1 MNWSLLLFGSLGFL
15 TAAIARR
22 GIAAR
27 VVSDRLPDVIP
38 AARAQFIENM
48 PDGMIALDHQR
59 RIADI
64 NPAAAQ
70 ALGQPAAQLLGQ
82 PFEAVA
88 PDNPAWKQ
96 IIETPRDLHA
106 EIALS
111 GHYYDARLLLLYDAQ
126 GHDIIGRL
134 LILHDITERKQSEDA
149 LRASQDELKASL
161 RREQERRI
169 VSETLREAATIISST
184 LEPRR
189 VVGLLLDEL
198 QKVVNYH
205 FASVMLEYEGKL
217 TRVVRR
223 SERGDSYH
231 PLTFAAHAYPL
242 NAQVLTDK
250 LPIVIPD
257 VSQDDRWKAS
267 SETRAIRSLMNMP
280 LLVQDRPI
288 GVLAVGRAD
297 ETPYTDEDA
306 AIVFAFASHV
316 AVSLE
321 NARLADQTRHAL
333 VDLQDSVERLQRTQK
348 RLVESEKLAALGKL
362 VANVAHEINTPIG
375 AIKASAGNILAALN
389 DTLHTLPVALR
400 DVHPEQHALFISLIT
415 RALQEKQSLTTA
427 EERRFRRALHQEL
440 EAADLE
446 QADEMADMLVD
457 MGIYTQVE
465 EFLPLLRQDAEMTL
479 LRAGYALAAQQHH
492 SQNIMS
498 AVNRA
503 TKVISALKTYAHLD
517 MSGGMSMANIADG
530 LDIALTLYHNQL
542 KHGIEVVKRYA
553 DVPPILG
560 YPDDLVQVWTN
571 LIHNAIQAMRGK
583 GRLEISVN
591 TVETHAV
598 ETHGRASLQGRVVV
612 EITDS
617 GSGIPDDVK
626 DRIFEPFFTTKPA
639 GEGSGLGLDICKK
652 IIDKHQGNI
661 EFESQPGRTTFR
673 VFLPIPQAL
682 RDDK

>member
-1 MNWSLLLFGSLGFL
+1 MNYLHSPFH
-15 TAAIARR
+15 
-22 GIAAR
+22 
-27 VVSDRLPDVIP
+27 DRQPDVISVG
-38 AARAQFIENM
+38 RTQLIETM
-48 PDGMIALDHQR
+48 PDGMIALDCQSL
-59 RIADI
+59 IADI

-70 ALGQPAAQLLGQ
+70 MLGQPSERLIGQ
-82 PFEAVA
+82 PFETVA
-88 PDNPAWKQ
+88 PDHPAWKQ
-96 IIETPRDLHA
+96 IIETSRDLHT
-106 EIALS
+106 EIALPA
-111 GHYYDARLLLLYDAQ
+111 HDTPRHYDARLSLLYDAQ
-126 GHDIIGRL
+126 RRDTIGRL
-134 LILHDITERKQSEDA
+134 LILRDITERKQSEDA

-169 VSETLREAATIISST
+169 VSETLREAATMISGT

-189 VVGLLLDEL
+189 VVGLLLHEL
-198 QKVVNYH
+198 QKVVIYH
-205 FASVMLEYEGKL
+205 FASVMLEEGGKL

-231 PLTFAAHAYPL
+231 PLTFAANAYPL
-242 NAQVLTDK
+242 NAEVLREK
-250 LPIVIPD
+250 RPIVIPD
-257 VSQDDRWKAS
+257 VSLDDRWKPS
-267 SETRAIRSLMNMP
+267 SETRAIRSLLNTP

-288 GVLAVGRAD
+288 GLLTIGRAD
-297 ETPYTDEDA
+297 ETAYTDEDA

-333 VDLQDSVERLQRTQK
+333 VDLQDTLERLQRTQK

-389 DTLHTLPVALR
+389 DTLHALPVVLR
-400 DVHPEQHALFISLIT
+400 DVPPEQHTLFVGLIT

-427 EERRFRRALHQEL
+427 EERRFRRALIQEL
-440 EAADLE
+440 EAADLA
-446 QADEMADMLVD
+446 QADEIADMLVD

-465 EFLPLLRQDAEMTL
+465 EFLPLLRQDAQMTL
-479 LRAGYALAAQQHH
+479 LRAAYNLAAQQHH

-517 MSGGMSMANIADG
+517 MSGGMSMENIADG

-542 KHGIEVVKRYA
+542 KQGIEVEKQYA
-553 DVPPILG
+553 DAPPILG

-571 LIHNAIQAMRGK
+571 LIHNAIQAMHGK
-583 GRLEISVN
+583 GRLEIAVT

-598 ETHGRASLQGRVVV
+598 ETHGRASLQSGILV
-612 EITDS
+612 EISVS
-617 GSGIPDDVK
+617 GAGIPDEVK

-652 IIDKHQGNI
+652 IIEKHQGNI
-661 EFESQPGRTTFR
+661 EFDSQPGRTTFR
-673 VFLPIPQAL
+673 VFLPLNSASEATL
-682 RDDK
+682 